1 LAIITVRFRGNN
13 LLIQTETEK
22 DLVAIPN
29 EIKDF
34 SMYNKK
40 FQSFQCLP
48 MFLPKIIS
56 LFTSENQQLKITW
69 GVNRDYTLPY
79 LLKTNFTLRPYQEK
93 ALVKWKEAG
102 SKGVVVLP
110 TGSGKTFIALQAME
124 LTGLK
129 TLIIV
134 PTITLIEQW
143 LEKITA
149 NTNLSRDKIGVY
161 GGGEQTLAPI
171 TISTYDSG
179 HLYSRRFRD
188 YFGLLICDEVHHLP
202 TESYRKIAE
211 QLVAPHRLGLTAT
224 LKRPDEKHLDVEDKL
239 IGPIIFHLTPGSVQE
254 EGYVSK
260 YTLEKVYVDLTPAE
274 AKMYKRY
281 QGIYRRYLAQK
292 NIRLKSGL
300 DFQNKLVKRMS
311 WDHKAREAV
320 KAHHKSRSIA
330 LTASN
335 KLQALDDILE
345 KHAKESILIFAEFT
359 EMVELASKTFL
370 IPAITHKTLK
380 RERQVLLKKFEKGTI
395 TKLITGRVLDEGFD
409 VQKPSI
415 GIILSG
421 SGVER
426 QYIQRLGRLLRPRE
440 GKTAKLYEIIAEDT
454 LEEKTSDRR
463 REKVSKGQ
471 RKEKKS

>member
-1 LAIITVRFRGNN
+1 
-13 LLIQTETEK
+13 
-22 DLVAIPN
+22 
-29 EIKDF
+29 
-34 SMYNKK
+34 
-40 FQSFQCLP
+40 
-48 MFLPKIIS
+48 MFLPEIIS
-56 LFTSENQQLKITW
+56 IFESKDFKSKITW
-69 GVNRDYTLPY
+69 QVNRNYSLPY
-79 LLKTNFTLRPYQEK
+79 LFKKNFKLRSYQKK
-93 ALVKWKEAG
+93 ALTKWKEAQK
-102 SKGVVVLP
+102 KGVVVLP

-124 LTGLK
+124 LAAAK

-143 LEKITA
+143 LEKLTTH
-149 NTNLSRDKIGVY
+149 TNLTQDKIGVY
-161 GGGEQTLAPI
+161 GGGEQILKPI

-211 QLVAPHRLGLTAT
+211 QLVAPYRLGLTAT

-239 IGPIIFHLTPGSVQE
+239 IGPIIFHLKPGSVQE
-254 EGYVSK
+254 EGYVSR
-260 YTLEKVYVDLTPAE
+260 YTLEKVYVDLTAAE
-274 AKMYKRY
+274 AKMYKHY

-311 WDHKAREAV
+311 WDHKARKAV

-335 KLQALDDILE
+335 KLQALNDILG
-345 KHAKESILIFAEFT
+345 KHAEESILIFAEFT

-370 IPAITHKTLK
+370 IPAITHKTPK
-380 RERQVLLKKFEKGTI
+380 RERQVLLKKFEEGTI

-440 GKTAKLYEIIAEDT
+440 GKTAKLYEIIAKDT
-454 LEEKTSDRR
+454 LEEKTSERR
-463 REKVSKGQ
+463 REKASKGQ